1 MSNSRPLSLVL
12 LYGLNGE
19 AELSGHLGKEV
30 EEGGEGLRLGAQ
42 RKSPRV
48 MREIINHHQIV
59 FITRNA
65 GYKRSPQVTVNK
77 IKGMRRMRRRRKRK
91 SNMTTKLT
99 RMAEMLS
106 RSPITRNI
114 GTTTELSQNVAAR
127 VTKTAVPGGGRRRR
141 GKSGRPRRPG
151 RRRRR
156 EWCSGR
162 RKAKGVK
169 GPVLSHRSSGRR
181 EAESFTVRP
190 EESNSMEQE
199 LSAVN

>member
-1 MSNSRPLSLVL
+1 
-12 LYGLNGE
+12 
-19 AELSGHLGKEV
+19 
-30 EEGGEGLRLGAQ
+30 
-42 RKSPRV
+42 
-48 MREIINHHQIV
+48 
-59 FITRNA
+59 
-65 GYKRSPQVTVNK
+65 
-77 IKGMRRMRRRRKRK
+77 
-91 SNMTTKLT
+91 MTTELV
-99 RMAEMLS
+99 RMAEGLS
-106 RSPITRNI
+106 RSPSTRNI
-114 GTTTELSQNVAAR
+114 GITTELSQNVAAR

-181 EAESFTVRP
+181 EGESFTVRP
-190 EESNSMEQE
+190 EESNSIEQE